1 MAVSGQTISRHPD
14 VVDAEVDGERV
25 LLHCDTGVYYGLN
38 PVGSFIWPLIEQ
50 PADIDDLVTKVADNF
65 AVDEA
70 TCRSDVAAFIEHLAS
85 NGLLA

>member
-1 MAVSGQTISRHPD
+1 MAVSGRTISRHPD

-50 PADIDDLVTKVADNF
+50 PVDVEVLVAKVAHNF

-70 TCRSDVAAFIEHLAS
+70 TCRTDVDSFLDHLAS

>member
-1 MAVSGQTISRHPD
+1 MAVSRRTISRHPD

-50 PADIDDLVTKVADNF
+50 PVGIDELVSKVAGNF

-70 TCRSDVAAFIEHLAS
+70 TCRTDVDSFIEHLSS